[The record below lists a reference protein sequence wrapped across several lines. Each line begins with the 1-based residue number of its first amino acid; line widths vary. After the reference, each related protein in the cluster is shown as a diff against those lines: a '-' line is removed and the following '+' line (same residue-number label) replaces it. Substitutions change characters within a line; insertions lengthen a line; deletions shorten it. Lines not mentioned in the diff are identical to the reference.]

1 MATLGRLSSLLAAGA
16 AASMLLA
23 APTLKTENVVL
34 ITTDGLRWQEV
45 FGGADEQLLTK
56 EAGVTEPAE
65 LKRDF
70 WRDTPAARREVLL
83 PFMSKVIARQ
93 GQIYG
98 NAARG
103 STARVTN
110 GHNFSYPGYNEL
122 LSGIADPRVDSN
134 DKKLNPNVTVL
145 EWLNGRAPYRGK
157 VAAFCSWDVFPWI
170 INRERSG
177 VLVNAGFEPVP
188 SGEPARRAMLNQLLA
203 DTTPFVE
210 GVRHDSFTFA
220 AALDYVRAS
229 RPRVLYVSLGE
240 TDDWAH
246 LGRYDN
252 YLRSARS
259 FDGYVRRLWD
269 EMQSMDQYRG
279 KTTFVITTDH
289 GRGSGLTE
297 WKSHGEKI
305 PASES
310 IWIAVL
316 GPDTP
321 ALGERTDTETVTQSQ
336 VAATVAAALGE
347 DFARAMAGVARPID
361 GALGAP
367 SPREARPAAQSSPDM
382 PRSKETSA
390 AARLPLDRARLQQL
404 LGEIPASAPPLAAER
419 LESVD
424 LGDIVR
430 EKVTYAVEPGE
441 RVPAFVFLPKD
452 GAARRPAVLC
462 HHQHGGE
469 FTVGK
474 DGPAGLGST
483 PDQHY
488 AIELARRGYVTIAPD
503 ALCFGERQ
511 DPKGKLKDASYE
523 RFEALHRITEGKTL
537 QGKYVWD
544 ARRALD
550 YLETRPEVDASRLGM
565 IGHSLGGQETLFT
578 TAMDTRIKAAVS
590 SCGFGSLRTLERDRI
605 LHNFALFVPGLAPY
619 GDYGAVLS
627 LIAPRAFLVA
637 ARSEDPIF
645 PMEGIAETVATAQR
659 AYAAQGAA
667 ERLGTLYEPGPHQ
680 FSPAM
685 REAAYAWLDRWLKA
699 PPKTAS
705 RRRTSG

>member
-1 MATLGRLSSLLAAGA
+1 
-16 AASMLLA
+16 
-23 APTLKTENVVL
+23 VVL

-45 FGGADEQLLTK
+45 FGGAEEQLLTK
-56 EAGVTEPAE
+56 EAGVAEPADLRRE
-65 LKRDF
+65 F
-70 WRDTPAARREVLL
+70 WRDSPAARREALL
-83 PFMSKVIARQ
+83 PFMWTVIARQ

-98 NAARG
+98 NTARG

-110 GHNFSYPGYNEL
+110 GRNFSYPGYNEL
-122 LSGIADPRVDSN
+122 LSGLPDPRIDSN
-134 DKKLNPNVTVL
+134 DKKPNPNVTVL
-145 EWLNGRAPYRGK
+145 EWLNGRASYRGK

-170 INRERSG
+170 LNRERSG
-177 VLVNAGFEPVP
+177 LPVNAGFEPVT
-188 SGEPARRAMLNQLLA
+188 SGDPARRAMLNQLLA

-220 AALDYVRAS
+220 GALDDVRAS

-259 FDGYVRRLWD
+259 FDGYLRRLWD
-269 EMQSMDQYRG
+269 EMQAMDQYRG

-305 PASES
+305 PASEN
-310 IWIAVL
+310 IWIAVV

-321 ALGERTDTETVTQSQ
+321 ALGERTDTPTVTQSQ

-347 DFARAMAGVARPID
+347 DFPAAVRGVAGPIEATVVP
-361 GALGAP
+361 GGTA
-367 SPREARPAAQSSPDM
+367 SPTKEKAAVSSPASD
-382 PRSKETSA
+382 RT
-390 AARLPLDRARLQQL
+390 LDRARLMEL
-404 LGEIPASAPPLAAER
+404 LGRTPGAPPPLAP
-419 LESVD
+419 ESLDRVD
-424 LGDIVR
+424 LGDVIR
-430 EKVTYAVEPGE
+430 EKVTYAVEAGE
-441 RVPAFVFLPKD
+441 RVPAYVFLPKE
-452 GAARRPAVLC
+452 GGRHPAVLC

-469 FTVGK
+469 FEVGK

-483 PDQHY
+483 EDQHY
-488 AIELARRGYVTIAPD
+488 ALELARRGYVTIAPD
-503 ALCFGERQ
+503 ALAFGERQ
-511 DPKGKLKDASYE
+511 DPKGKLKGASYE
-523 RFEALHRITEGKTL
+523 RFEALHRITEGKSL

-550 YLETRPEVDASRLGM
+550 YLETRGEVDRTRIGM

-578 TAMDTRIKAAVS
+578 TAADTRIRAAVS
-590 SCGFGSLRTLERDRI
+590 SCGFGSLRTLQRDRI
-605 LHNFALFVPGLAPY
+605 LHNFALFVPGLAAH

-627 LIAPRAFLVA
+627 LIAPRPFLVA
-637 ARSEDPIF
+637 ARTDDPIF
-645 PMEGIAETVATAQR
+645 PVDGIEETVAAAR
-659 AYAAQGAA
+659 AAYAAAGAA
-667 ERLGTLYEPGPHQ
+667 DRLGTFYEPGPHQ

-685 REAAYAWLDRWLKA
+685 REAAYAWLDRWLRA
-699 PPKTAS
+699 
-705 RRRTSG
+705 TSP